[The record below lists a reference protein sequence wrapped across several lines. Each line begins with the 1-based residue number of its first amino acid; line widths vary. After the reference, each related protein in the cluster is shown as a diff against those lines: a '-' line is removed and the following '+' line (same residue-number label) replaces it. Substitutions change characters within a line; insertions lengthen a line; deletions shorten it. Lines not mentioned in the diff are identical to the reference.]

1 MEQCENSNIAIAL
14 SLIGAV
20 KWLVKCQM
28 VMTVTTW
35 PETITIINEETSMIL
50 TILYGDLFDYTSRE
64 TIVYRIF

>member
-28 VMTVTTW
+28 VKTVTTW

-50 TILYGDLFDYTSRE
+50 TILYGDLLDYTRRE
-64 TIVYRIF
+64 TIVYIIF